1 MTLGSIAF
9 GFLAGALSVLSPC
22 VLPLLP
28 LVLGSAINAHRFGA
42 LALGAGLVLSFVTVG
57 LFVATV
63 GFAIGLDGD
72 VFRVVSAL
80 LLAAIGAVL
89 LLDVLKRRF
98 AVAIS
103 GFGNSANR
111 LLGRF
116 TPDGLLGQFTIGLVL
131 GAMWSP
137 CVGPTLGAASI
148 LASQGRDLG
157 LVAAVMAAFGAGSA
171 IVLLA
176 IGALSREALGRW
188 RRRIAGAGN
197 LGTHL
202 LGGAALAMAVLI
214 LTGADRSIEAALVG
228 ASPNWLTDLTT
239 RF

>member
-9 GFLAGALSVLSPC
+9 GFLAGVLSVLSPC
-22 VLPLLP
+22 VLPILP
-28 LVLGSAINAHRFGA
+28 LVFGSAITAHRFGA
-42 LALGAGLVLSFVTVG
+42 VALAAGLVLSFVTVG

-72 VFRVVSAL
+72 VFRTVSAL

-89 LLDVLKRRF
+89 LLDALKQRF
-98 AVAIS
+98 AVAVS
-103 GFGNSANR
+103 GLGNSGNR
-111 LLGRF
+111 LLRRLS
-116 TPDGLLGQFTIGLVL
+116 PVGLLGQFTVGLVL
-131 GAMWSP
+131 GAVWSP

-157 LVAAVMAAFGAGSA
+157 SVAAVMAAFGAGTA

-176 IGALSREALGRW
+176 IGALSREALRRW
-188 RRRIAGAGN
+188 QRRVAGAGN
-197 LGTHL
+197 FGTHL
-202 LGGAALAMAVLI
+202 LGGAALAVAVLI
-214 LTGADRSIEAALVG
+214 LTGADRSIEAALVN
-228 ASPNWLTDLTT
+228 ASPGWLTGLTT